1 MQYQKIQ
8 TVISFYSFWTENP
21 AIILDNPGYG
31 EIKRVFLNL
40 SNINERAFCENSS
53 LLNPN
58 KAGIFEG
65 SFFWGLEEKVHH
77 EIIAKKKKPKLVT
90 VSFFTNLVNFQI
102 KINFTRHNFS

>member
-1 MQYQKIQ
+1 MQYQKIE

-65 SFFWGLEEKVHH
+65 SFFWGLEEKVHQWNYC
-77 EIIAKKKKPKLVT
+77 KKKETKTSNRLFFY
-90 VSFFTNLVNFQI
+90 SF
-102 KINFTRHNFS
+102 S